1 MSDPQLD
8 RPFPRGALIGAAAL
22 LGTSLLLAGAAR
34 ITGVGTTSGPTS
46 APVESRLLRFE
57 DRVDGSV
64 AVYEAADVEPV
75 QVLAPEAASVEPVQV
90 LAPGTHGFVRSVLR
104 GLARERK
111 RQGVG
116 REPAFRLT
124 RWADGRLSLED
135 PTTGRSVE
143 LGAFGPTNRAAFAQ
157 LMTAGGGVR

>member
-22 LGTSLLLAGAAR
+22 LGMSLLLAGAAR
-34 ITGVGTTSGPTS
+34 ITGIGKVSGPTS
-46 APVESRLLRFE
+46 APVTSRLLRFE
-57 DRVDGSV
+57 DRADGSV
-64 AVYEAADVEPV
+64 AVYEAA
-75 QVLAPEAASVEPVQV
+75 AVEPVQV
-90 LAPGTHGFVRSVLR
+90 LAPGSHGFVRSVLR